1 MIERST
7 LIRLSAGRVRVL
19 RVLCDG
25 RSCWPLSYEVAP
37 DQAWCRRC
45 GCTDRYGCSAPHCV
59 WANTKRTLCSR
70 CADRI
75 TR

>member
-7 LIRLSAGRVRVL
+7 LIRAGAGRVRVL

-25 RSCWPLSYEVAP
+25 RSCWPLSYEVTP
-37 DQAWCRRC
+37 DQAWCR
-45 GCTDRYGCSAPHCV
+45 RYGCSAPHCC

-70 CADRI
+70 CAERI
-75 TR
+75 GR